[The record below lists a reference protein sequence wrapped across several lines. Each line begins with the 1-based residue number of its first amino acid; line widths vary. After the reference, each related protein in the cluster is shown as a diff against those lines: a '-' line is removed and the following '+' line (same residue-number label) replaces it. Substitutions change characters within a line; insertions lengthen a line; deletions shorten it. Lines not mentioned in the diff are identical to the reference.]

1 MRTPAAR
8 PLIALLLLAVSLTL
22 GGCGDDTS
30 SDPNA
35 LPDKLTVSDA
45 WVRAT
50 TGTQDPSMTAA
61 FMVIG
66 NGTDEDVRLT
76 SASSPVSDMVQIHE
90 MTRDADG
97 GMVMQEAPDG
107 VTVRAGKE
115 QMLAPGGFHVML
127 MNLTDELAPG
137 DEVDL
142 TLEFSNG
149 SKVDVT
155 APVKEYTEEENHY
168 HSTSP
173 SPSDSMSPSMS
184 SS

>member
-1 MRTPAAR
+1 MRTVVAR
-8 PLIALLLLAVSLTL
+8 PLIALLLIAASVTLAA
-22 GGCGDDTS
+22 CGDEDGSGPT
-30 SDPNA
+30 A
-35 LPDKLTVSDA
+35 LPDEITVTDA

-50 TGTQDPSMTAA
+50 SGTQDPSMTAA

-66 NGTDEDVRLT
+66 NGTDQDVRLT
-76 SASSPVSDMVQIHE
+76 GASSPVSDMVQLHE

-127 MNLTDELAPG
+127 MGLSDELAPG

-142 TLEFSNG
+142 TLEFSDG
-149 SKVDVT
+149 STVDVT

-168 HSTSP
+168 HSGSP
-173 SPSDSMSPSMS
+173 SPSMSMS
-184 SS
+184 S